1 MRETVFR
8 VVTIGAVAGLLAV
21 AGCGDDAETTTDGPV
36 AEAPKASEFPK
47 PDGRTIDEILTSYT
61 PNEELV
67 LASAGAVFDE
77 GPSRFGFGVFDV
89 SRAPISNAEIALY
102 AAPDSGGPAIG
113 PFPARIESLETDAA
127 FVAQSTSSDPDAA
140 KTVYVSEVD
149 FDKEGV
155 WNLVGLIREGN
166 TYTSSRVT
174 PSIKVGQY
182 TDIPAVGEDAPSIH
196 TPTLE
201 DVSNV
206 EEIDTRQPPTTQHE
220 DDLAEVLGKEPV
232 VLTFATPRLCAS
244 RVCGP
249 VADVAEQVKS
259 EYGDEAAFIHV
270 EIYNDNEVDKGLR
283 PEVQAFGLPTEP
295 WVFVIDRDGVVS
307 ERFEGALSVNELT
320 DALQDVL

>member
-1 MRETVFR
+1 MRETFFR
-8 VVTIGAVAGLLAV
+8 VITIGAIAGLLVA
-21 AGCGDDAETTTDGPV
+21 AGCGDEAEPTTEGPV

-47 PDGRTIDEILTSYT
+47 PEGRTLDEILTSYT
-61 PNEELV
+61 PNEEIV
-67 LASAGAVFDE
+67 LASAGAVFDG
-77 GPSRFGFGVFDV
+77 GPSRFAFGVFDV
-89 SRAPISNAEIALY
+89 SRAPISDAEIALY
-102 AAPDSGGPAIG
+102 AASAAGEAAIG
-113 PFPARIESLETDAA
+113 PFPARIESLATDAA

-149 FDKEGV
+149 FDTGGV

-166 TYTSSRVT
+166 TYTASRVT
-174 PSIKVGQY
+174 PSIKVGQFKG
-182 TDIPAVGEDAPSIH
+182 IPAVGDEAPSIH

-201 DVSNV
+201 DVTNV

-259 EYGDEAAFIHV
+259 EYGDEAAFIHM

-295 WVFVIDRDGVVS
+295 WVFVIDRNGLVS
-307 ERFEGALSVNELT
+307 ERFEGALSVSELT
-320 DALQDVL
+320 EAVQDVL